1 MRSRRIGARTRV
13 LLSLGGAL
21 VCCALAAEDGRHA
34 RPGRLE
40 TTRETPRAFGLDSY
54 NVTTISAVGFY
65 PDQNYYLYG
74 TSGDLGRYGEV
85 QTVENFFA
93 TLDLPA
99 GIVVDYVGLNS
110 SCLQPFALGVELDQ
124 RRYDGLVN
132 PVASFDSTV
141 HGMDTEFNATP
152 IGFDYAGATGDALV
166 IHVQQGAFDIPPVFG
181 WVEVWWRR
189 RVSAPGGPTFNDVP
203 EDHPFYQYIEAL
215 YASGI
220 TGGCG
225 NGNYCPAATLTRGQ
239 MAVFL
244 AKALGLHW
252 SGS

>member
-1 MRSRRIGARTRV
+1 MRSQRIRARTRA
-13 LLSLGGAL
+13 LLTVCGIL
-21 VCCALAAEDGRHA
+21 VCSALAAEDGRL
-34 RPGRLE
+34 GGGKRLA
-40 TTRETPRAFGLDSY
+40 TTRETPRAFGTDSY
-54 NVTTISAVGFY
+54 NVTTVSAVGFY

-93 TLDLPA
+93 TLDLPG
-99 GIVVDYVGLNS
+99 GIIVDYIGLNS
-110 SCLQPFALGVELDQ
+110 SSPAPFALGVELDA
-124 RRYDGLVN
+124 RRYDGLVDPIAN
-132 PVASFDSTV
+132 FDSTQ

-152 IGFDYAGATGDALV
+152 IDFHYAGRTGDALV

-189 RVSAPGGPTFNDVP
+189 RVSPATSQDFNDVP
-203 EDHPFYQYIEAL
+203 GDHPFFEYVEAL

-225 NGNYCPAATLTRGQ
+225 NGNYCPDAQLTRGQ

-252 SGS
+252 PGN